1 MTNDRVYRPAIPEAD
16 ARAELVRYAETQF
29 DPEIV
34 ETFIKLLEDEDR
46 SGESLTARVSR
57 ALR

>member
-1 MTNDRVYRPAIPEAD
+1 MPEAD
-16 ARAELVRYAETQF
+16 ARAELQRHAGTQF

-34 ETFIKLLEDEDR
+34 AIFVGLLEREDR